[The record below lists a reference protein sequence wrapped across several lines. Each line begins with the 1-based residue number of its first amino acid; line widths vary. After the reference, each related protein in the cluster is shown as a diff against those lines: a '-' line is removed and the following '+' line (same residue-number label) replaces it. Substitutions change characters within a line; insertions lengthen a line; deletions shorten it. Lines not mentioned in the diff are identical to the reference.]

1 MLPKFTDTERSCK
14 KAALVLVWLEIDDE
28 RAWKRSL
35 SEFHDFASAERPA
48 RPTPLFQKNL

>member
-1 MLPKFTDTERSCK
+1 MLPKFTDTERARK

-35 SEFHDFASAERPA
+35 SEFHDFAPAERPA